1 MNYVYLV
8 GLKDL
13 IPDLTTRR
21 GNIHW
26 MRVNAPDR
34 DSAKRI
40 AKESARR
47 RAGIDLRDED
57 FVNVSGGKREA

>member
-1 MNYVYLV
+1 MNYVYMIALNSLV
-8 GLKDL
+8 
-13 IPDLTTRR
+13 PELTTRR
-21 GNIHW
+21 GNRHW

-47 RAGIDLRDED
+47 RSGIELRDED
-57 FVNVSGGKREA
+57 IISVRGGTRPA

>member
-8 GLKDL
+8 AVSEMVPE
-13 IPDLTTRR
+13 ITTRR
-21 GNIHW
+21 GNRHW
-26 MRVNAPDR
+26 MRIHAPDR
-34 DSAKRI
+34 DSARRI

-57 FVNVSGGKREA
+57 IVGIKGGTRPA